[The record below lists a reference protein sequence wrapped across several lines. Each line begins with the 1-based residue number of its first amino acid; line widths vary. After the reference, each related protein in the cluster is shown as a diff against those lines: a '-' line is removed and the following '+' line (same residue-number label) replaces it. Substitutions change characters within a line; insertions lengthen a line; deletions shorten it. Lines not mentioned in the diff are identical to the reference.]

1 MGLYRVINMGV
12 PVLIGVCQQA
22 SDPTPPPKT
31 ITINNITFNTVGYG
45 TTTQTINTIPV
56 SERISTT
63 LDSENNNFTFPTDSL
78 AQYYSNSN
86 PDQQVFTNFT
96 VSWTPNGFNE
106 TDLPVD
112 GNNSISFQFD
122 TFSERPPASGIW
134 FLEGE
139 ETGVN
144 AGILPDSKR
153 NGVRIIVPNLDR
165 NDVYETSPLVGNVIT
180 GGAGCTCFIILGQG
194 FPRNNQTDRLS
205 KLAFASQTG
214 IGDTTFI
221 LTVRVLLND
230 GSFATGTQTIT
241 VPQSAVKENLTGGS
255 AAQPTIEA
263 VRTRAILQSPSFST
277 FPQVEIPE
285 EDQVLSLMQGGNSFT
300 APANSMLNITD
311 EENEY
316 TGSHTLQVF
325 FLTDNLDPNDFREEV
340 TVRYVITTTEPIGA
354 NQIAFLQEELRTQT
368 IAFFGMAR
376 DFIFG
381 EEQPVAGPTVLIDNE
396 AMFKIS
402 TALNSQTW
410 QIRVELEKAD
420 ETFQVGANQT
430 ITMLS
435 NSVKNL

>member
-12 PVLIGVCQQA
+12 PVIIGVCQQA
-22 SDPTPPPKT
+22 SDPAPAPKT

-45 TTTQTINTIPV
+45 TTTGTTINPIPV

-63 LDSENNNFTFPTDSL
+63 LDSGNSFTFPTDSL

-86 PDQQVFTNFT
+86 PDQQVFTSF
-96 VSWTPNGFNE
+96 VLSWTPDNFVESDLASDGENQIGWEFN
-106 TDLPVD
+106 
-112 GNNSISFQFD
+112 
-122 TFSERPPASGIW
+122 TFSRRPPASGIW
-134 FLEGE
+134 FLEGN
-139 ETGVN
+139 ETGSVE
-144 AGILPDSKR
+144 PKSSKI
-153 NGVRIIVPNLDR
+153 NGVRIISSNNLNR
-165 NDVYETSPLVGNVIT
+165 ADVYETSPLVGDVNT
-180 GGAGCTCFIILGQG
+180 ASGGCSCFIVTVGG
-194 FPRNNQTDRLS
+194 NDNNNTDRLN
-205 KLAFASQTG
+205 KVAFASDASVG
-214 IGDTTFI
+214 ETTFL
-221 LTVRVLLND
+221 LTVRILLKD

-241 VPQSAVKENLTGGS
+241 VSENAVKENLTGGS
-255 AAQPTIEA
+255 ASQPTIDA
-263 VRTRAILQSPSFST
+263 VRTRAILQSPSNST
-277 FPQVEIPE
+277 FPQPTLPE
-285 EDQVLSLMQGGNSFT
+285 EDQVLALMQAGNSFT

-325 FLTDNLDPNDFREEV
+325 FDTSSLTPSDFPEEM

-354 NQIAFLQEELRTQT
+354 NQIAFLQEDLRTQT
-368 IAFFGMAR
+368 INFFGVNR
-376 DFIFG
+376 NIIFG
-381 EEQPVAGPTVLIDNE
+381 EEQPAAGPTVLIDNE

>member
-22 SDPTPPPKT
+22 SDPAPPPKT
-31 ITINNITFNTVGYG
+31 ITINRITFNTVGYG
-45 TTTQTINTIPV
+45 TTTGTPITPIPV
-56 SERISTT
+56 SEQIATT
-63 LDSENNNFTFPTDSL
+63 LDSGNSFTFPTDSL

-86 PDQQVFTNFT
+86 PDQQVFTSFV
-96 VSWTPNGFNE
+96 VSWTPDNFVEN
-106 TDLPVD
+106 DLPSD
-112 GNNSISFQFD
+112 GENQIGWEFN
-122 TFSERPPASGIW
+122 TFSQRPPASGIW
-134 FLEGE
+134 FLEGN
-139 ETGVN
+139 ETGSIEPSNTKV
-144 AGILPDSKR
+144 
-153 NGVRIIVPNLDR
+153 NGVRILTPNDLNR
-165 NDVYETSPLVGNVIT
+165 ADVYETSPLVGDVNT
-180 GGAGCTCFIILGQG
+180 ASGGCSCFIVTLGG
-194 FPRNNQTDRLS
+194 SENNNTDRLN
-205 KLAFASQTG
+205 KVAFASDAS
-214 IGDTTFI
+214 IGETTFL
-221 LTVRVLLND
+221 LTVRIRLKD

-241 VPQSAVKENLTGGS
+241 VSENAVKENLTGGS

-263 VRTRAILQSPSFST
+263 VRTRAILQSPSNST

-285 EDQVLSLMQGGNSFT
+285 EDQVLALMQAGNSFT

-325 FLTDNLDPNDFREEV
+325 FDTSSLTPSDFPEEM

-354 NQIAFLQEELRTQT
+354 NQIAFLQEDLRTQT
-368 IAFFGMAR
+368 INFFGLAR
-376 DFIFG
+376 DSILG
-381 EEQPVAGPTVLIDNE
+381 EEQPISGPTVLLDNQ

-402 TALNSQTW
+402 TDLNSQTW

>member
-12 PVLIGVCQQA
+12 PVIIGVCQQA
-22 SDPTPPPKT
+22 SDPAPAPKT

-45 TTTQTINTIPV
+45 TTTGTTINPIPV

-63 LDSENNNFTFPTDSL
+63 LDSGNSFTFPTDSL

-86 PDQQVFTNFT
+86 PDQQVFTSFV
-96 VSWTPNGFNE
+96 VSWTPDNFVE
-106 TDLPVD
+106 SDLPSD
-112 GNNSISFQFD
+112 GGNQIGWEFN
-122 TFSERPPASGIW
+122 TFSRRPPASGIW
-134 FLEGE
+134 FLEGN
-139 ETGVN
+139 ETGSVE
-144 AGILPDSKR
+144 PKSSKI
-153 NGVRIIVPNLDR
+153 NGVRIISSNNLNR
-165 NDVYETSPLVGNVIT
+165 ADVYETSPLVGDVNT
-180 GGAGCTCFIILGQG
+180 ASGGCSCFIVTVGG
-194 FPRNNQTDRLS
+194 NDNNNTDRLN
-205 KLAFASQTG
+205 KVAFASDASVG
-214 IGDTTFI
+214 ETTFL
-221 LTVRVLLND
+221 LTVRILLKD

-241 VPQSAVKENLTGGS
+241 VSENAVKENLTGGS
-255 AAQPTIEA
+255 ASQPTIDA
-263 VRTRAILQSPSFST
+263 VRTRAILQSPSNST

-285 EDQVLSLMQGGNSFT
+285 EDQVLALMQAGNSFT

-325 FLTDNLDPNDFREEV
+325 FDTSSLTPSDFPEEM

-354 NQIAFLQEELRTQT
+354 NQIAFLQEDLRTQT
-368 IAFFGMAR
+368 INFFGVNR
-376 DFIFG
+376 NIIFG
-381 EEQPVAGPTVLIDNE
+381 EEQPAAGPTVLIDNE

>member
-12 PVLIGVCQQA
+12 PVIIGVCQQA
-22 SDPTPPPKT
+22 SDPAPAPKT

-45 TTTQTINTIPV
+45 TTTGTTINPIPV

-63 LDSENNNFTFPTDSL
+63 LDSGNSFTFPTDSL

-86 PDQQVFTNFT
+86 PDQQVFTSF
-96 VSWTPNGFNE
+96 VLSWTPDNFVESDLASDGENQIGWEFN
-106 TDLPVD
+106 
-112 GNNSISFQFD
+112 
-122 TFSERPPASGIW
+122 TFSRRPPASGIW
-134 FLEGE
+134 FLEGN
-139 ETGVN
+139 ETGSVE
-144 AGILPDSKR
+144 PKSSKI
-153 NGVRIIVPNLDR
+153 NGVRIISSNNLNR
-165 NDVYETSPLVGNVIT
+165 ADVYETSPLVGDVNT
-180 GGAGCTCFIILGQG
+180 ASGGCSCFIVTVGG
-194 FPRNNQTDRLS
+194 NDNNNTDRLN
-205 KLAFASQTG
+205 KVAFASDASVG
-214 IGDTTFI
+214 ETTFL
-221 LTVRVLLND
+221 LTVRILLKD

-241 VPQSAVKENLTGGS
+241 VSENAVKENLTGGS
-255 AAQPTIEA
+255 ASQPTIDA
-263 VRTRAILQSPSFST
+263 VRTRAILQSPSNST

-285 EDQVLSLMQGGNSFT
+285 EDQVLALMQAGNSFT

-325 FLTDNLDPNDFREEV
+325 FDTSSLTPSDFPEEM

-354 NQIAFLQEELRTQT
+354 NQIAFLQEDLRTQT
-368 IAFFGMAR
+368 INFFGVNR
-376 DFIFG
+376 NIIFG
-381 EEQPVAGPTVLIDNE
+381 EEQPAAGPTVLIDNE

>member
-12 PVLIGVCQQA
+12 PVIIGVCQQA
-22 SDPTPPPKT
+22 SDPAPAPKT

-45 TTTQTINTIPV
+45 TTTGTTINPIPV

-63 LDSENNNFTFPTDSL
+63 LDSGNSFTFPTDSL

-86 PDQQVFTNFT
+86 PDQQVFTSF
-96 VSWTPNGFNE
+96 VLSWTPDNFVESDLASDGENQIGWEFN
-106 TDLPVD
+106 
-112 GNNSISFQFD
+112 
-122 TFSERPPASGIW
+122 TFSRRPPASGIW
-134 FLEGE
+134 FLEGN
-139 ETGVN
+139 ETGSVE
-144 AGILPDSKR
+144 PKSSKI
-153 NGVRIIVPNLDR
+153 NGVRIISSNNLNR
-165 NDVYETSPLVGNVIT
+165 ADVYETSPIVGDVNT
-180 GGAGCTCFIILGQG
+180 ASGGCSCFIVTVGG
-194 FPRNNQTDRLS
+194 NDNNNTDRLN
-205 KLAFASQTG
+205 KVAFASDASVG
-214 IGDTTFI
+214 ETTFL
-221 LTVRVLLND
+221 LTVRILLKD

-241 VPQSAVKENLTGGS
+241 VSENAVKENLTGGS
-255 AAQPTIEA
+255 ASQPTIDA
-263 VRTRAILQSPSFST
+263 VRTRAILQSPSNST
-277 FPQVEIPE
+277 FPQPTLPE
-285 EDQVLSLMQGGNSFT
+285 EDQVLALMQAGNSFT

-325 FLTDNLDPNDFREEV
+325 FDTSSLTPSDFPEEM

-354 NQIAFLQEELRTQT
+354 NQIAFLQEDLRTQT
-368 IAFFGMAR
+368 INFFGVNR
-376 DFIFG
+376 NIIFG
-381 EEQPVAGPTVLIDNE
+381 EEQPAAGPTVLIDNE